1 MENKYLLDVADVLT
15 DFLYV
20 NYGAVLDFVF
30 YLGGSAI
37 MTGFKA
43 KVDNAPSQDNETQS
57 DNFNNVLESN
67 SNLSSEITKLNEL
80 LKSGILTQEEFDK
93 AKKKLLDN

>member
-1 MENKYLLDVADVLT
+1 MEKLI
-15 DFLYV
+15 FLIL
-20 NYGAVLDFVF
+20 AVPILIFVF

-43 KVDNAPSQDNETQS
+43 KVDNAPNKDNENQ
-57 DNFNNVLESN
+57 SN
-67 SNLSSEITKLNEL
+67 SSNDDLDTNLNLSSEITKLNEL
-80 LKSGILTQEEFDK
+80 LKSGVLTQEEFDK

>member
-1 MENKYLLDVADVLT
+1 MEKLI
-15 DFLYV
+15 FLIL
-20 NYGAVLDFVF
+20 AVPILIFVF

-43 KVDNAPSQDNETQS
+43 KVDNAPNKDNETQS
-57 DNFNNVLESN
+57 DSLHNDLDTN
-67 SNLSSEITKLNEL
+67 SNLSSEITRLNEL
-80 LKSGILTQEEFDK
+80 LKSGVLTQEEFDK

>member
-1 MENKYLLDVADVLT
+1 MEKLI
-15 DFLYV
+15 FLIL
-20 NYGAVLDFVF
+20 AVPILIFVF

-43 KVDNAPSQDNETQS
+43 KVDNAPNKDNETHS
-57 DNFNNVLESN
+57 DSLNNDLDTN

-80 LKSGILTQEEFDK
+80 LKSGVLTQEEFDK

>member
-1 MENKYLLDVADVLT
+1 MEKLI
-15 DFLYV
+15 FLIL
-20 NYGAVLDFVF
+20 AVPILIFVF

-43 KVDNAPSQDNETQS
+43 KVENAPDKDNEIQFNSSNS
-57 DNFNNVLESN
+57 DLDTN
-67 SNLSSEITKLNEL
+67 SNLSSEITKLNDL
-80 LKSGILTQEEFDK
+80 LKSGVLTQEEFDK